1 MSEQLLPRLDVLLV
15 VHLGE
20 DFDLDDLEVEVSILE
35 LPRGVLRLTD
45 LLDALLAQ
53 LCDCAHYF

>member
-1 MSEQLLPRLDVLLV
+1 VSEQILPRLDVLLV

-20 DFDLDDLEVEVSILE
+20 YLDLDDLEVEVSVPE
-35 LPRGVLRLTD
+35 LPCRVLRLTD
-45 LLDALLAQ
+45 LLDALLTQ